1 MRQAT
6 IRVTAALALVIA
18 PAAGAVAQTGW
29 TPGSEI
35 VGQTLQVSTNGTTNS
50 VTFNGDG
57 TASIMSP
64 GGTATP
70 ATWSAANNMLCLSTG
85 GPQECWPYTQAFQ
98 AGQQLALTSNCQ
110 SVSTW
115 MASMTNQAPPPPQQ
129 QPMGE
134 RG

>member
-1 MRQAT
+1 MRQPT
-6 IRVTAALALVIA
+6 FRVVAALALVFA
-18 PAAGAVAQTGW
+18 PAVGAVAQTGW

-35 VGQTLQVSTNGTTNS
+35 VGQTLQVQTNGTTNS
-50 VTFNGDG
+50 VTFNADG
-57 TASIMSP
+57 TASIVTP
-64 GGTATP
+64 GGQATA
-70 ATWSAANNMLCLSTG
+70 ATWSAANNQLCLSTG

-98 AGQQLALTSNCQ
+98 AGQQIALTSNCQ

-115 MASMTNQAPPPPQQ
+115 MASMTNQPPPPQQ